1 MSARMQCSSE
11 YKHKQNTHTHT
22 HNDLVNCTHLYR
34 LNGSSES
41 ITGYGKLE
49 DLSYIGGG
57 IGYPPLQGHWGLEFR
72 GPFVEIMLSHGI
84 ADVNFQILSGTLAQ

>member
-11 YKHKQNTHTHT
+11 YKHKQNTHT

-57 IGYPPLQGHWGLEFR
+57 IGYPPLQGHGGLEFR